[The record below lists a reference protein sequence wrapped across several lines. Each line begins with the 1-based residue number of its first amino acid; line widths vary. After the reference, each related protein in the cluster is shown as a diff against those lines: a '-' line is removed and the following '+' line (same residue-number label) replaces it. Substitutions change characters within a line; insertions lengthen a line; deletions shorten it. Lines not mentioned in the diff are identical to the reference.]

1 MTKTGNMPKTM
12 ALIPAYNEERKVG
25 EVVAGCK
32 PLVDYVVVVDDGSTD
47 RTAQK
52 AKLGGAIVL
61 SQPRNM
67 GKGWA
72 LLRGFQYAQEQG
84 MDYIITLDAD
94 GQHPPKHIPQFI
106 TQLDRGYGV
115 VVGNRMADLSGMPFE
130 RRFSNLLTSFVI
142 SLISGQYIADSQNGY
157 RGIATEVVRGLTFT
171 RKGFEMEAELLF
183 KAVRRG
189 FRISSTPIDTV
200 YTGEEQ
206 SKIDVPKDI
215 ARFVLYFVSEVFDR

>member
-1 MTKTGNMPKTM
+1 MSKFDNTYTTM

-32 PLVDYVVVVDDGSTD
+32 PLVDFVVVVDDGSAD
-47 RTAQK
+47 CTAQK
-52 AKLGGAIVL
+52 AELAGAVVL

-67 GKGWA
+67 GKGMA
-72 LLRGFQYAQEQG
+72 LMRGFQYAQEQG
-84 MDYIITLDAD
+84 IDYIITLDAD

-106 TQLDRGYGV
+106 AQLNKGYGV
-115 VVGNRMADLSGMPFE
+115 VVGSRMADLSKMPIE

-142 SLISGQYIADSQNGY
+142 SLVAGQYIADSQNGY
-157 RGIATEVVRGLTFT
+157 RGIATEVVRGLSFT
-171 RKGFEMEAELLF
+171 RRGFEMEAELLF

-189 FRISSTPIDTV
+189 FRIGSTPIDTV

-206 SKIDVPKDI
+206 SKINVPKDT
-215 ARFVLYFVSEVFDR
+215 ARFLLYFVSEVFDR